1 MTILHI
7 DASLHGEE
15 SITRQLSR
23 TLVAALTH
31 TTHEQ
36 VIYRDLMFYVPDANP
51 RGNGAESHDV
61 DQFLAADTIVIG
73 APMYNLGIPWQLKA
87 WIDAV
92 AVPRKTFRYTE
103 NGPEGLAGGR
113 RVIVAYSSGGFH
125 RGPQE
130 DFVDPYLRAI
140 FGMIGIT
147 EVDIIRAEGVNVS
160 EHLRSKTLAEAEKT
174 IAEICR
180 RPFSR
185 VVTETV

>member
-7 DASLHGEE
+7 DASLQGEG
-15 SITRQLSR
+15 SITRLLGR
-23 TLVAALTH
+23 AIVTALTH
-31 TTHEQ
+31 TTHEHT
-36 VIYRDLMFYVPDANP
+36 VYRDLMTDTTVANP
-51 RGNGAESHDV
+51 RGDNPDSRDA

-73 APMYNLGIPWQLKA
+73 APMYNLGIPWRLKA
-87 WIDAV
+87 WIDAI
-92 AVPRKTFRYTE
+92 AVPRKTFRYSA

-130 DFVDPYLRAI
+130 DFVEPYLRAV

-147 EVDIIRAEGVNVS
+147 EIDVIRAEGVNVS
-160 EHLRSKTLAEAEKT
+160 AALREQALAQAEKT
-174 IAEICR
+174 IAEICA

-185 VVTETV
+185 RTADAL